1 MSRLAR
7 SRRGREEGS
16 AAVEAAFV
24 LPVLMLFVIGSIEFG
39 RVLWTYHTMLLAAE
53 EGGRYAMVYGASP
66 SLLTSSSCPNV
77 ATVNLVNCTKARANT
92 YLANYLGTGISVS
105 ASEDASTPPNMTIS
119 ATYTFNFITPL
130 LQRYGPINLSSQVKV
145 PTL

>member
-7 SRRGREEGS
+7 SRRRGEDGS
-16 AAVEAAFV
+16 VAVEAAFV
-24 LPVLMLFVIGSIEFG
+24 LPVLVLFVIGSIEFG

-66 SLLTSSSCPNV
+66 SLLTSASCPNV

-92 YLANYLGTGISVS
+92 YLTNYLGTGHAD
-105 ASEDASTPPNMTIS
+105 ASEDASSPPNMTIW
-119 ATYTFNFITPL
+119 ATYTFNFITPI
-130 LQRYGPINLSSQVKV
+130 LQSYGPINLRSQVIV